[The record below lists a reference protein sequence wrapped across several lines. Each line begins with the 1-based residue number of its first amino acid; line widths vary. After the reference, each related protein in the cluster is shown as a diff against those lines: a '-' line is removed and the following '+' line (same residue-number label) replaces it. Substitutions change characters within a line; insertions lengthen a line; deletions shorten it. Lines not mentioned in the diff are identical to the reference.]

1 MPKKISADWRVEMNR
16 PPHDVLLTRYS
27 PAGEADLE
35 MAFEWKRIGN
45 RSEVVA
51 VTIRTAGFAR
61 PLSVSDIRGI
71 PFSLLEALERQAR
84 TDLVVKDMVIES
96 NPGPH
101 SGRPLNS
108 RDLQAVAD
116 LYRHA
121 HEHGL
126 PTARYIANQM
136 NISES
141 TVGKRIAAARRAGL
155 LGPAIGTK
163 AGEGPGLSTRRQR
176 K

>member
-1 MPKKISADWRVEMNR
+1 MPKRISADWRVEMNH

-27 PAGEADLE
+27 ATGEAELE

-51 VTIRTAGFAR
+51 VTICTPGFAR

-84 TDLVVKDMVIES
+84 ADLVVKEMVIEA
-96 NPGPH
+96 NHGPQ

-108 RDLQAVAD
+108 RDLQAVAA
-116 LYRHA
+116 LYRYA

-126 PTARYIANQM
+126 PTARYIANQLD
-136 NISES
+136 ISES

-155 LGPAIGTK
+155 LGPSIGTK
-163 AGEGPGLSTRRQR
+163 AGERARLSTKGQT